1 MQWLRGDTVL
11 EPGDKYDIISDGKKR
26 TLVIKDSILRDA
38 GKYTVMVGEAKAT
51 ARLTVIG
58 KLCFINV
65 QVVVAFLKLHD
76 VLFPVFPILEK
87 LRIITPLKDQEVNEG
102 QEIIFNCEVNK
113 EGAKEK
119 WYKNDEAIFD
129 SAKYIIVQKD
139 LVYTLRIRDALLKD
153 QATYTIS
160 LSNQRGEH
168 VKNSAALTVLGK

>member
-1 MQWLRGDTVL
+1 MCRCIFACIPCTTGC
-11 EPGDKYDIISDGKKR
+11 PIS
-26 TLVIKDSILRDA
+26 S
-38 GKYTVMVGEAKAT
+38 
-51 ARLTVIG
+51 
-58 KLCFINV
+58 N
-65 QVVVAFLKLHD
+65 FLI
-76 VLFPVFPILEK
+76 PEK

-139 LVYTLRIRDALLKD
+139 LVYTLRIRDAQLKD

-168 VKNSAALTVLGK
+168 VKSSAALTVLGK

>member
-1 MQWLRGDTVL
+1 MCRCILGCIPCTTGC
-11 EPGDKYDIISDGKKR
+11 PIS
-26 TLVIKDSILRDA
+26 S
-38 GKYTVMVGEAKAT
+38 
-51 ARLTVIG
+51 
-58 KLCFINV
+58 N
-65 QVVVAFLKLHD
+65 FL
-76 VLFPVFPILEK
+76 ISEK

-139 LVYTLRIRDALLKD
+139 LVYTLRIRDAQLKD
-153 QATYTIS
+153 QATYTIA

-168 VKNSAALTVLGK
+168 VKSSAALTVLGK